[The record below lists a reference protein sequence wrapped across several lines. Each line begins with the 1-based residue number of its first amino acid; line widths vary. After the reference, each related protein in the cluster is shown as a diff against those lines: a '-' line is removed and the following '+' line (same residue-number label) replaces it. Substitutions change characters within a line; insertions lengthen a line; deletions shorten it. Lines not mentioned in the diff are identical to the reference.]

1 MSHVE
6 KSHCFWLMT
15 VETLSSCSKHTDVR
29 LLKIN
34 ERDVFGD
41 KKQRLLLKR
50 KKTGGCREIRG

>member
-1 MSHVE
+1 
-6 KSHCFWLMT
+6 MT